1 MIRFDNISL
10 SFGDK
15 KIIDG
20 LSFNF
25 VKGKKYAL
33 MGESGIGKTTIL
45 GIISGILKANS
56 GTVVLDS
63 DKISYAFQD
72 DRLFPWLTVIEN
84 VILVSDEPKNIAK
97 TKAAEILDRLGLGD
111 ILNMY
116 PEELSGGMR
125 QRVSIARALMY
136 DFDILL
142 LDEPFRALDEAT
154 AKQVAEYVFAFS
166 EDKTVIFVTHD
177 KNDTVYADYVI
188 NISDSPITALTLVKC
203 SSGIAE

>member
-1 MIRFDNISL
+1 MIKLDNISL

-15 KIIDG
+15 KIIDC
-20 LSFNF
+20 LSFSF

-45 GIISGILKANS
+45 EIIAGLLKTNS
-56 GTVVLDS
+56 GTVMLNS

-84 VILVSDEPKNIAK
+84 VILVSDGSKNVAK
-97 TKAAEILDRLGLGD
+97 TRAAEILDRLGVGD

-116 PEELSGGMR
+116 PEELSGGMK

-136 DFDILL
+136 DADILL
-142 LDEPFRALDEAT
+142 LDEPFRALDEVT
-154 AKQVAEYVFAFS
+154 AKQVAEYVFSFS
-166 EDKTVIFVTHD
+166 KEKTVIFVTHD

-188 NISDSPITALTLVKC
+188 NISDSPIRTLDFGKM
-203 SSGIAE
+203 

>member
-1 MIRFDNISL
+1 MIKFDNISL

-15 KIIDG
+15 KIIDK
-20 LSFNF
+20 LSYSFA
-25 VKGKKYAL
+25 KGKKYAL
-33 MGESGIGKTTIL
+33 MGESGIGKTTML
-45 GIISGILKANS
+45 GIIAGLLKTNS
-56 GTVVLDS
+56 GTVTINS

-84 VILVSDEPKNIAK
+84 VILVSNEPKTVAK
-97 TKAAEILDRLGLGD
+97 EKAAEILENLGLWD
-111 ILNMY
+111 ILDMY

-142 LDEPFRALDEAT
+142 LDEPFRALDEST
-154 AKQVAEYVFAFS
+154 ANQVAEYVFSFS
-166 EDKTVIFVTHD
+166 KDKTVIFVTHD

-188 NISDSPITALTLVKC
+188 YMSDSPICTFGVEKC
-203 SSGIAE
+203 SSRSPE